1 MSFTLPALA
10 VYASYVKNRFV
21 QKTRRM
27 METQEHFLHELLAA
41 HQHTELGQKF
51 GLKDIKTIDQF
62 RAQVPLWSYLQYEP
76 YTERIAQGEN
86 NILNPDRV
94 TYINLTSG
102 STGKKKQVPVTHRF
116 QKTLRRAD
124 LAGMGFALEGLKR
137 RHRKFGKLFITNSV
151 QVQGRTS
158 AGIEYGPVS
167 VGSIRK
173 GKPLFEQAFAHPFRA
188 LEISDTLARHYVCL
202 LFALREPQ
210 LRGMVANFPMLIL
223 RTCGYLEEYAEA
235 LIHDLEHGTIAP
247 WLPIEPDIRAELER
261 RWNAHPQRATQLKA
275 AFRTEGRLTP
285 KLAWPQLSFVTT
297 ARGGTSGFYLERF
310 PDYFADT
317 PVFGG
322 VYGTAEAT
330 FGVYPDFDTDG
341 SILAIESGF
350 FEFIPADQWGAEHP
364 KTLLPEEVKVG
375 DRYRIAVTTYS
386 GFYRYDIGD
395 VVEVVGF
402 YEQTP
407 LIVFRHRHGGL
418 LSSTTEKTT
427 EFHVTQVM
435 QQLQHEFHV
444 HLDDFCVT
452 LSDQEFPARYL
463 VNIELVEGQQLEQPM
478 AFIQRFEYWMRE
490 FNNPYGTVREGQV
503 PPPRLRILAPGSFT
517 KVRQRHIER
526 GMFDSQLKIPHI
538 SEDRHLLAG
547 LPVLQEVDLQEEGV
561 AESRLP
567 SWNAQVPEPAQP
579 SKIPGLEFS
588 QGAHLL
594 HADLR
599 RMDLRGVDLR
609 RADLSGADLSGADLR
624 GANLSGAFLREANLN
639 EANLVEANLQGAD
652 LTDATLIG
660 TCLQKVCF
668 HEAYVNRARFD
679 HADLTGAQFCGAVL
693 WQVSFQ
699 EANLTHVDFED
710 AQMKDVTLMDATLD
724 GTRLVAHSQQRLS

>member
-10 VYASYVKNRFV
+10 LYSSYVKNRFV
-21 QKTRRM
+21 KKTQRL
-27 METQEHFLHELLAA
+27 METQEHFLRELLAA
-41 HQHTELGQKF
+41 HQHTELGQQF

-62 RAQVPLWSYLQYEP
+62 RTQVPLWSYAQYEP
-76 YTERIAQGEN
+76 YTERIAQGES
-86 NILNPDRV
+86 NILNPDPV
-94 TYINLTSG
+94 VYINLTSG
-102 STGKKKQVPVTHRF
+102 STGKKKQVPVTQRF
-116 QKTLRRAD
+116 QRTLRQAD

-151 QVQGRTS
+151 QVQGITP

-173 GKPLFEQAFAHPFRA
+173 GKPLFEQTFAHPFRA
-188 LEISDTLARHYVCL
+188 LEIKDTLARHYVCL
-202 LFALREPQ
+202 LFALRDPH

-223 RTCGYLEEYAEA
+223 RTCGYLEEHAEA
-235 LIHDLEHGTIAP
+235 LIHDLEHGAIAP
-247 WLPIEPDIRAELER
+247 WLSIEPDIRAELER
-261 RWNAHPQRATQLKA
+261 RWSAHPGRAAQLKA
-275 AFRTEGRLTP
+275 ALRFSGGRLTP
-285 KLAWPQLSFVTT
+285 KLAWPNLSFVTT

-310 PDYFADT
+310 SDYFADT

-322 VYGTAEAT
+322 VYGSAEAT

-350 FEFIPADQWGAEHP
+350 FEFIPPDQWDVAHP
-364 KTLLPEEVKVG
+364 KTLLPEEVNVG
-375 DRYRIAVTTYS
+375 DRYRMAVTSYS

-402 YEQTP
+402 YGQTP

-427 EFHVTQVM
+427 EFHVTQVI
-435 QQLQHEFHV
+435 QQLQREFDL

-463 VNIELVEGQQLEQPM
+463 VNIELASGQRLEQPL

-490 FNNPYGTVREGQV
+490 FNNPYGTVRDGQV
-503 PPPRLRILAPGSFT
+503 PSPRLRILAPGSFA
-517 KVRQRHIER
+517 KVRQRQVAR

-538 SEDRHLLAG
+538 SEDRSLLSD
-547 LPVLQEVDLQEEGV
+547 LPLLQEVELNAEPLIGNHAAQLQAPVGDLLET
-561 AESRLP
+561 
-567 SWNAQVPEPAQP
+567 PAQ
-579 SKIPGLEFS
+579 IPGLECS

-594 HADLR
+594 HANLSQ
-599 RMDLRGVDLR
+599 MHLRGADLR
-609 RADLSGADLSGADLR
+609 RADLSGADLSGADLS

-639 EANLVEANLQGAD
+639 QANLTGAD
-652 LTDATLIG
+652 LRGCDLTNAT
-660 TCLQKVCF
+660 
-668 HEAYVNRARFD
+668 
-679 HADLTGAQFCGAVL
+679 LTGACLHRAQLQEAYLNRTQLDQADLREAQFRSAIL
-693 WQVSFQ
+693 WRVSFKG
-699 EANLTHVDFED
+699 ANLSGVDFED
-710 AQMKDVTLMDATLD
+710 AQIKNVDLTRATLK
-724 GTRLVAHSQQRLS
+724 GTHSMLHFLET